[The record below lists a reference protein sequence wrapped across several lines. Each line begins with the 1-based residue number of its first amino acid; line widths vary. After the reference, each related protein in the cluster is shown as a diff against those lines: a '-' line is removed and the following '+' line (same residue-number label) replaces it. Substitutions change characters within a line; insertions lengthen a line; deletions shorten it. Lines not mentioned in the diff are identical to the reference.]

1 VFRKIA
7 TFAVGIVLC
16 GTGSICAQG
25 KPQFTV
31 MVYNEAGVDHS
42 SLNRAQDIVE
52 KIYQQAGVAIQ
63 WRDCTHASRTGSQ
76 VCLWNQQKTAFSVKI
91 VRRALNLPGEDFGV
105 AFVGEDGLGQQADV
119 FYSGIERM
127 ESTSTAFGGR
137 LLGHVI
143 AHELGHLLLGMNSH
157 SRAGLMQGRWTDI
170 ELRQISMGRL
180 GFDQGQSNIIKAHL
194 LGPYAALRCSAGTAR
209 DVRVTRASLPPM

>member
-7 TFAVGIVLC
+7 TLAVGIVLC
-16 GTGSICAQG
+16 GSSFVWAQG
-25 KPQFTV
+25 NPEFTV
-31 MVYNEAGVDHS
+31 MVYNDAGVDRS

-52 KIYQQAGVAIQ
+52 RIYQQAGVAIQ

-76 VCLWNQQKTAFSVKI
+76 ECLWTLQRTAFSVKI

-127 ESTSTAFGGR
+127 ESTSPAFAGR
-137 LLGHVI
+137 MLGHVI

-170 ELRQISMGRL
+170 QLRQISMGSL
-180 GFDQGQSNIIKAHL
+180 GFDKDQAKLIQAHL
-194 LGPYAALRCSAGTAR
+194 LGPYAALRCAAR
-209 DVRVTRASLPPM
+209 TRQPVGVTRASLPPM